1 MKGLKTGGRLP
12 GTPNKKSLE
21 IRELIAQRYPDYHPV
36 LALAEIAQDTS
47 NEVSLRLQAN
57 KEVAKYVCPQL
68 KSIEIKEHQ
77 EETRIVV
84 VRVGDEETKR
94 SIELLGDD

>member
-1 MKGLKTGGRLP
+1 MKGRKTGGRTS
-12 GTPNKKSLE
+12 GTLNKKSQAVG
-21 IRELIAQRYPDYHPV
+21 ELIAQKYPTYHPILSLV
-36 LALAEIAQDTS
+36 EIAQDTS

-68 KSIEIKEHQ
+68 KSIEIKEYQ

-84 VRVGDEETKR
+84 VRVNNEETKR
-94 SIELLGDD
+94 EIEKL

>member
-1 MKGLKTGGRLP
+1 MKGRKTGGRTS
-12 GTPNKKSLE
+12 GTLNKKSQAVG
-21 IRELIAQRYPDYHPV
+21 ELIAQKYPTYHPILSLV
-36 LALAEIAQDTS
+36 EIAQDTN

-84 VRVGDEETKR
+84 VRVDNEETKKA
-94 SIELLGDD
+94 IEAL